1 MNLLE
6 STSSPCLYLIPNI
19 IGSASIQQQLPEY
32 NKTIICS
39 LTHFIAEDLKS
50 CRQLLKLS
58 GYPNISAA
66 QIVEYN
72 EHNIHAPIEEL
83 LAPIKKTY
91 SVGLVSE
98 AGCPVIADPGDY
110 IVRWAHL
117 HQINIVPLVGAS
129 SIMLSVMASGLSGN
143 NFAFNGYL
151 PIDTHERVRK
161 IKELEQ
167 FSFHKKQAQ
176 FFIEAPYRNQ
186 KLLGLLINILSSE
199 TWLSIAS
206 NLFSDRPLVQTQ
218 KINQWKQAS
227 LPDIQKKPCVFGILR
242 E

>member
-1 MNLLE
+1 ME
-6 STSSPCLYLIPNI
+6 SLITTTSPCLYLIPNI
-19 IGSASIQQQLPEY
+19 IGSAPIEWQLPEN
-32 NKTIICS
+32 NKSIIRS
-39 LTHFIAEDLKS
+39 LSYFIAEDLKS

-58 GYPNISAA
+58 GYQDISAA

-72 EHNIHAPIEEL
+72 EHNIDEPTEDFFIPMKQGHSI
-83 LAPIKKTY
+83 
-91 SVGLVSE
+91 GLVSE
-98 AGCPVIADPGDY
+98 AGCPVIADPGDK

-117 HQINIVPLVGAS
+117 HQINVVPLVGAS
-129 SIMLSVMASGLSGN
+129 SIMLAIMAAGLSGN

-151 PIDTHERVRK
+151 PIETHERVRK

-186 KLLGLLINILSSE
+186 KLLGLLINILQSE

-206 NLFSDRPLVQTQ
+206 NILSDSPIILTKKV
-218 KINQWKQAS
+218 NNWKRSS
-227 LPDIQKKPCVFGILR
+227 LTDIQKKPCVFGILKD
-242 E
+242 